1 MRKCATIF
9 ATCTSFL
16 LASSALG
23 DQPQLTGHD
32 WKKLDNSKQQM
43 LARQSV
49 RLTRPSL
56 NRDETET
63 AAEGV
68 MTCMNSELSEDDSDQ
83 FADQK
88 LINLLAYCLRIMR

>member
-1 MRKCATIF
+1 MYKRRPVIAACMTILF
-9 ATCTSFL
+9 AP
-16 LASSALG
+16 SALG
-23 DQPQLTGHD
+23 DQAHLTGHD
-32 WKKLDNSKQQM
+32 WKSLDHSKKQD

-49 RLTRPSL
+49 KLTRPSL
-56 NRDETET
+56 NRQQTEV

-68 MTCMNSELSEDDSDQ
+68 MTCMNSELSEDDSDR